1 MRAILFDLD
10 NTLIDRGA
18 AFVEWITPLA
28 PADQLAR
35 LVALDAGGH
44 GPKYP
49 LFRAIADVTGWSVI
63 ESRTAFLAGVP
74 AASRPTPGA
83 AALLARLR
91 ALPNRPRLGIVT
103 NGDGPIQRAK
113 VRAAGLEELVDTV
126 AVSGDVGVH
135 KPAPL
140 VFLQALEALDVAPA
154 DAGMV
159 GDHPVNDVL
168 GAVRLGLRAAW
179 LRTPFYPDAPAEA
192 DVVIDDLRDLPWP
205 PTSG

>member
-18 AFVEWITPLA
+18 AFVDWITTIA
-28 PADQLAR
+28 PKAQIPA

-44 GPKYP
+44 GPK
-49 LFRAIADVTGWSVI
+49 FRAIADVTGWSVI
-63 ESRTAFLAGVP
+63 ETRAAFLAGVP

-91 ALPNRPRLGIVT
+91 ALPDRPRLAIVT
-103 NGDGPIQRAK
+103 NGEGDIQRAK
-113 VRAAGLEELVDTV
+113 VRAAGLDLLVDAV
-126 AVSGDVGVH
+126 AVSSDVGVH
-135 KPAPL
+135 KPAPD
-140 VFLQALEALDVAPA
+140 VFLAALNALDVAPA

-168 GAVRLGLRAAW
+168 GAVRLGIRAAW

-205 PTSG
+205 PTLG